1 MKKIFAIL
9 FFLLIALFIGL
20 AVYLLTLDVNKYKPI
35 LTERIGHAINKDVR
49 LGNISF
55 SVFPPV
61 SVSANSISIKDIEKT
76 WDDVFIEAGSLN
88 ARVKILPLLRKN
100 LEIEHLSIRD
110 MDVSL
115 GHGIKFGMPEAI
127 LRNISI
133 YGPIN
138 IDARL
143 SIFGRGAENTKVKAL
158 LYPEAETK
166 KPFIKNLQLEID
178 ISKIDLASVLEA
190 LGQDEVAREFSGKKL
205 GGELAITSEKLYLD
219 LGKIHNSAI
228 YMDLSKGA
236 IEAPFIKDGLK
247 DVNLK
252 AQMKE
257 KGVIIERLTGEVAG
271 GNLSAD
277 GWVKDV
283 FSFQDWGFDLA
294 LKNIDISRILPDP
307 GVGRPG
313 FEGGLDITMDVTGAG
328 FSQDKLLAS
337 LTGKGNVSLYN
348 SVLKNMN
355 LLETALNK
363 LDMLP
368 GIVSE
373 LKQNLPS
380 YYKDILR
387 KKDTA
392 FKPIDAKFELR
403 EGKLIFKDVVI
414 ESDAFYLKGDATLG
428 LDRILKVQANLFVP
442 KDLSEAFREVAHEFG
457 YLQNSQGM
465 ITMPLMVYGKLP
477 DVNVMPDM
485 DYVIQR
491 LAVSKGQ
498 ELLESIFRK
507 DKPADSDVEGEVSE
521 DGSITPPEEKQEQR
535 KPEPEEVLLK
545 TIFDII
551 SGPKE

>member
-1 MKKIFAIL
+1 MKKIFVIL
-9 FFLLIALFIGL
+9 FFLLIVSFIGL
-20 AVYLLTLDVNKYKPI
+20 SAYLLTLDVNKYKPM
-35 LTERIGHAINKDVR
+35 LTERIGHAIDKDVR
-49 LGNISF
+49 LDNISF

-61 SVSANSISIKDIEKT
+61 SVSANSISIKDTEKT
-76 WDDVFIEAGSLN
+76 WDDVLIEAGSLN
-88 ARVKILPLLRKN
+88 ARIKILPLLRKN
-100 LEIEHLSIRD
+100 IEIEHLTIRD

-115 GHGIKFGMPEAI
+115 EHGIKLGMPETI

-138 IDARL
+138 VDARL
-143 SIFGRGAENTKVKAL
+143 SVFGRGAENTKIKAL

-166 KPFIKNLQLEID
+166 KPFIKNLQLD
-178 ISKIDLASVLEA
+178 MDVSRIDLAGALDV
-190 LGQDEVAREFSGKKL
+190 LGQDELAHEFLGKKL
-205 GGELAITSEKLYLD
+205 GGELRITSEKLYLD
-219 LGKIHNSAI
+219 LDGIYNSGI
-228 YMDLSKGA
+228 YLDLSKGT
-236 IEAPFIKDGLK
+236 IEVPFIKEGLK
-247 DVNLK
+247 DVNLR

-257 KGVIIERLTGEVAG
+257 RGIIIERLSSEAAG
-271 GNLSAD
+271 GSLSAD
-277 GWVKDV
+277 GWVKGV
-283 FSFQDWGFDLA
+283 FSFQAWGFDLA

-307 GVGRPG
+307 GAGRPG
-313 FEGGLDITMDVTGAG
+313 FEGGFDITMDVTGAG

-337 LTGKGNVSLYN
+337 LTGKGDASLYN
-348 SVLKNMN
+348 GMLKNVN

-368 GIVSE
+368 GIVSK
-373 LKQNLPS
+373 LKQNLPT

-392 FKPIDAKFELR
+392 FKPIDARFELR
-403 EGKLIFKDVVI
+403 QGRLIFKDVVI
-414 ESDAFYLKGDATLG
+414 ESDAFYLKGNATLG
-428 LDRILKVQANLFVP
+428 LDRILKVQADLFVP
-442 KDLSEAFREVAHEFG
+442 KDLSGAFVEVAHEFG
-457 YLQNSQGM
+457 YLQNNQGM
-465 ITMPLMVYGKLP
+465 ITMPLTVYGKLP

-507 DKPADSDVEGEVSE
+507 DEPEEAGGEVGE
-521 DGSITPPEEKQEQR
+521 DGSITPEGQKQEQR
-535 KPEPEEVLLK
+535 KPKPEEVLIK